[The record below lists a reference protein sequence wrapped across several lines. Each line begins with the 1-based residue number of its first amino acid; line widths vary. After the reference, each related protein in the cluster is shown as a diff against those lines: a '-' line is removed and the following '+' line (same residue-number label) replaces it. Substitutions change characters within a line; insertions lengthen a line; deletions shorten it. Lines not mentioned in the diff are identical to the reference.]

1 MDLDMVLGSSPDPD
15 ITLDLGDK
23 ETAHINLLFPAFTS
37 SVLTLSIANEAFCFS
52 FFQFLHHLAPSHM
65 ASCLWPVDVFY
76 LPELSG
82 LIWLF

>member
-15 ITLDLGDK
+15 ITLDLGVK

-52 FFQFLHHLAPSHM
+52 FFQFLHHFGTFPHGILFVACG
-65 ASCLWPVDVFY
+65 CLFPA
-76 LPELSG
+76 
-82 LIWLF
+82 